1 MSMFD
6 DADFKLF
13 KDVESKAECC
23 DSNWGPLDDI
33 LWDRCCVVL
42 SAEFAPCLGV
52 VFGSSSISITLAPSI
67 YIYIYH
73 IDLYR
78 TIYTHCAICMHP
90 HPQISM
96 FGGVSHTNWKTYYI
110 YLYIHSSLHTV
121 PLSNTGT
128 GERLLV
134 ILEGTSSGKTCI
146 QYLIISIYWAR
157 IYSLSC
163 ACLVPQD
170 CGDRSPVGFW
180 CQTGSQDIS
189 QSIAWFQIQFWI
201 WTVNYWTWINMII
214 LKLEKTDEQHT
225 TWKAF
230 STFHMCDFME
240 YANIYIYT
248 IYIYIY
254 TPHIIYVYIY
264 IQYIY
269 IYNIYIY
276 IQYIYIYTIYIYTI
290 YIYTIYIYICTI
302 YVQYMYNI

>member
-1 MSMFD
+1 MPESIDPWVYCSLAWSTWDHFLNVHVWRCRFQ
-6 DADFKLF
+6 AFQGCRKQSGVLWLKLRSF
-13 KDVESKAECC
+13 GWHIV
-23 DSNWGPLDDI
+23 GPL
-33 LWDRCCVVL
+33 LCCLVGRVCTL
-42 SAEFAPCLGV
+42 PGCGFWEFQYQYHP
-52 VFGSSSISITLAPSI
+52 SSV

-240 YANIYIYT
+240 YANIYI
-248 IYIYIY
+248 
-254 TPHIIYVYIY
+254 H
-264 IQYIY
+264 
-269 IYNIYIY
+269 NIYIHH
-276 IQYIYIYTIYIYTI
+276 I
-290 YIYTIYIYICTI
+290 
-302 YVQYMYNI
+302 